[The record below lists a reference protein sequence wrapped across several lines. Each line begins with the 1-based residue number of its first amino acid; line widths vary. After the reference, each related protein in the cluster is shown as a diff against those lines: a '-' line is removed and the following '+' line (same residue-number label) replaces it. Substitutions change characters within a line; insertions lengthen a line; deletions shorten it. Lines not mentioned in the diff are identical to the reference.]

1 MHDTPA
7 NIILTKY
14 EDENFRKKEWHH
26 CSVIGQMNYIDGTNR
41 PDILFAVHQYA
52 KYIIDTEQ
60 YHEGDVKRIG
70 HYLKKSKD
78 KGIVF
83 TPDR

>member
-1 MHDTPA
+1 M
-7 NIILTKY
+7 L
-14 EDENFRKKEWHH
+14 
-26 CSVIGQMNYIDGTNR
+26 GQIYYLYVTTI

-60 YHEGDVKRIG
+60 YHEGYVKRIG